1 MFFIKATATRLI
13 DDSAYPEIV
22 LCEFTDAYHHQ
33 HRIIEK
39 WPVVS
44 DEKFNNIFP
53 TECFIGCAMIE
64 KKVDSYIVDTQQPWY
79 IESEEGKTIF
89 EINTSLLIE
98 TNDE

>member
-1 MFFIKATATRLI
+1 MFYIKATATRLV
-13 DDSAYPEIV
+13 DDSAYPEFV
-22 LCEFTDAYHHQ
+22 LCEFMDAYDRK

-44 DEKFNNIFP
+44 SENFENIFP
-53 TECFIGCAMIE
+53 KDCFIGCVIVE
-64 KKVDSYIVDTQQPWY
+64 KKANSYIVDTEQPWD

-98 TNDE
+98 LNE